1 MSQVVT
7 TLTKKGDSSVEIY
20 PNIKAD
26 NIPSASID
34 ASKLASNSVTTA
46 KIADEAITEYKIAED
61 AIHGFHILNGA
72 VGTSKIENEAVTH
85 EKLDGKRYIN
95 QYEYDLSDAD
105 FSAYDVDGGLL
116 NIEFNYNS
124 NIQTSTFWDDIDED
138 LNIIKGGYFYKSSTY
153 YVIVKAY
160 KYNDTSINLLGVSS
174 TGIKLVTLPISLL
187 ITTSTNFTYVNLI

>member
-20 PNIKAD
+20 PNIKAE

-34 ASKLASNSVTTA
+34 ASKLASNSVTTL
-46 KIADEAITEYKIAED
+46 KIADEAVTDYKIADD
-61 AIHGFHILNGA
+61 AVHRNHIVDGA
-72 VGTSKIENEAVTH
+72 IGTSKIEDEAVTNG
-85 EKLDGKRYIN
+85 KLDGKRYIN

-105 FSAYDVDGGLL
+105 FSAYDVDGGIL

-153 YVIVKAY
+153 YMIIKAY
-160 KYNDTSINLLGVSS
+160 KYNNTTINLLGVTSN
-174 TGIKLVTLPISLL
+174 GIKLVSLPISLL
-187 ITTSTNFTYVNLI
+187 ITTATNFTYVNLI